1 MGLFSKQSS
10 TSNQTSNYNDSSANA
25 GGDDSVALATGSKLD
40 VSNRSTNQ
48 DAISGQGG
56 LSLSNAELTL
66 NTLSD
71 GGAIDLAKALSLKSV
86 ELAGKQTE
94 DLKGYVQSNQN
105 FARSV
110 AETALATA
118 SGQPIPATSNKL
130 FYVLGG
136 VLALVVLLL
145 FGRKSKP

>member
-1 MGLFSKQSS
+1 MGLFSKQNQV
-10 TSNQTSNYNDSSANA
+10 SNQTSVYNDTSANA
-25 GGDDSVALATGSKLD
+25 GGDDSVALATGSRLD
-40 VSNRSTNQ
+40 ASNRS
-48 DAISGQGG
+48 AVSGDGG

-71 GGAIDLAKALSLKSV
+71 SGAIDLAKTLSLKSV

-118 SGQPIPATSNKL
+118 SGQPIPTASNKML
-130 FYVLGG
+130 YVLGG
-136 VLALVVLLL
+136 LLAFVALLF
-145 FGRKSKP
+145 FGRKSTQ

>member
-1 MGLFSKQSS
+1 MALFSKQNQV
-10 TSNQTSNYNDSSANA
+10 SNQTSVYSDTSANA
-25 GGDDSVALATGSKLD
+25 GGDDSVALATGSRLD
-40 VSNRSTNQ
+40 ASNRS
-48 DAISGQGG
+48 AVSGDGG

-71 GGAIDLAKALSLKSV
+71 SGAIDLAKTLSLKSV

-118 SGQPIPATSNKL
+118 SGQPIPTASNKML
-130 FYVLGG
+130 YVLGG
-136 VLALVVLLL
+136 LLAFVALLF

>member
-1 MGLFSKQSS
+1 MGLFSKQNQV
-10 TSNQTSNYNDSSANA
+10 SNQTSVYNDTSANA
-25 GGDDSVALATGSKLD
+25 GGDDSVALATGSALD
-40 VSNRSTNQ
+40 ASNRS
-48 DAISGQGG
+48 AVSGAGG

-71 GGAIDLAKALSLKSV
+71 SGAIDLAKTLSLKSV

-118 SGQPIPATSNKL
+118 SGQPIPTTSNKL
-130 FYVLGG
+130 LYVLGG
-136 VLALVVLLL
+136 LLAFVAILL
-145 FGRKSKP
+145 FARKSNP